1 MHLAAS
7 RPLLGDMTSHRRT
20 RVVVVDRFRLVT
32 QVLDLALSPECD
44 GASLPVH
51 PLHSTPQVLDAI
63 LRRPIEVVVLGDALG
78 GSINNVLLV
87 ERLTARGIR
96 VVALAPDDVTRMRL
110 ARAGAVATALVADGV
125 AGVRDALA
133 RALGDAVAG
142 EDAPQGPVL
151 PDPRD
156 ELLRRLDLLTR
167 REVDVLAL
175 VVRGRTATEIAREH
189 VVSEMTVRSQLKS
202 ILHKLEVPCQ
212 LAAVALAKEAAWEAP
227 PVRAA

>member
-1 MHLAAS
+1 
-7 RPLLGDMTSHRRT
+7 MTSHRRT

-51 PLHSTPQVLDAI
+51 PLHATPQVLDAI
-63 LRRPIEVVVLGDALG
+63 LRRPVEVVVLGDALG

-96 VVALAPDDVTRMRL
+96 VVALAADDVTRMRL
-110 ARAGAVATALVADGV
+110 ARAGAVATALVTDGV

-133 RALGDAVAG
+133 RALGESVG
-142 EDAPQGPVL
+142 EDAPLGPVL

-156 ELLRRLDLLTR
+156 ELLRRLDKLTR

-175 VVRGRTATEIAREH
+175 VVRGRTATEIAQEH

-202 ILHKLEVPCQ
+202 ILRKLDVPCQ
-212 LAAVALAKEAAWEAP
+212 LAAVALAKQAAWEP
-227 PVRAA
+227 PSVPAA